1 MQSSSAEVTMMESQ
15 NRKRAPAWTER
26 EVRDLIAVWGEESV
40 LSELRSSFQDAKTFV
55 KISQGMK
62 DRGHNRDPKQCRV
75 KLKELRQAYQKTR
88 EANGCSGSE
97 PQTCRF
103 NDELRAILGVQPPLP
118 QLCCLTPSMEME
130 ATRKQR
136 KLMEKVEWS
145 NQAFITE
152 FMLLGFGNLP
162 ELQTP
167 LFLLFLVIY
176 TVTMAG
182 NILTLVIVVADQNL
196 HTPMYFFLGNL
207 VYLAIYNPL
216 HYAALMRSWVH
227 TQLVSGSWIMA
238 FFTSTLITLLMARLT
253 FCGPNKIDHFFCDF
267 APMLKLSCS
276 DTSLIELVDLIL
288 SFAIILPTFLLTM
301 MCYVCNIATIL
312 RIPST
317 TGRQMAFSTCSSH
330 LIIVVTF
337 YGPLIIS
344 YMISTAGTAGDLHK
358 VLSVFYTVLTPLV
371 NPLIYSL
378 RNKMVKEALKKV
390 GGKLAAFMRS

>member
-1 MQSSSAEVTMMESQ
+1 MSQYQSSRTA
-15 NRKRAPAWTER
+15 A
-26 EVRDLIAVWGEESV
+26 L
-40 LSELRSSFQDAKTFV
+40 
-55 KISQGMK
+55 
-62 DRGHNRDPKQCRV
+62 
-75 KLKELRQAYQKTR
+75 
-88 EANGCSGSE
+88 
-97 PQTCRF
+97 
-103 NDELRAILGVQPPLP
+103 
-118 QLCCLTPSMEME
+118 
-130 ATRKQR
+130 QR

-196 HTPMYFFLGNL
+196 HTPM
-207 VYLAIYNPL
+207 
-216 HYAALMRSWVH
+216 
-227 TQLVSGSWIMA
+227 
-238 FFTSTLITLLMARLT
+238 LT

-267 APMLKLSCS
+267 APMLKVSCS

-317 TGRQMAFSTCSSH
+317 TGRQTAFSTCSSH